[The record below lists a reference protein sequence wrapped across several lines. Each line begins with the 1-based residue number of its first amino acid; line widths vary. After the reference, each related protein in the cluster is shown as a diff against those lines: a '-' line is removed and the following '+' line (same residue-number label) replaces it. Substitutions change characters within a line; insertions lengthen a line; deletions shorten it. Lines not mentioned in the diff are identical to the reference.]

1 MRVRDAESRVPAPR
15 PSRRVRRKASRALR
29 GVRARRDQ
37 RPEPREKARLRSAA
51 GRLPA
56 PCPAPLPGPG
66 LAGAREQP
74 APGRRR
80 RNAEGG
86 VRRARPPGLRSRRSH
101 FLAAPGPSQLSA
113 RPSHGLASRV
123 SPILPRP
130 SPSSLISRPFP
141 SAELAFSAFPSCKN
155 PSARLCLASTLRGCG
170 FPGPQSQ
177 PHAQLAFRRIRPW
190 RSEIG
195 EERGFRGLAL
205 SLSLGLGEA
214 RGLFPPPSQSP
225 GLGDPEEERGHS
237 RVTAALG

>member
-1 MRVRDAESRVPAPR
+1 MRVRDTESRVPAPR

-29 GVRARRDQ
+29 GVKARRDQ
-37 RPEPREKARLRSAA
+37 RPEPREEKARLRSAA

-56 PCPAPLPGPG
+56 PLPGPG
-66 LAGAREQP
+66 LAGAWA
-74 APGRRR
+74 APGRLH

-86 VRRARPPGLRSRRSH
+86 VRHRRPPGLRSRGSH
-101 FLAAPGPSQLSA
+101 FLAAPGPSRLSA

-130 SPSSLISRPFP
+130 SPSSLLSRPFP
-141 SAELAFSAFPSCKN
+141 SAELAFPAFPSCKN
-155 PSARLCLASTLRGCG
+155 PSARLFRASSLRGCG

-177 PHAQLAFRRIRPW
+177 PLAQLAFRRIRASP
-190 RSEIG
+190 SEIG

-205 SLSLGLGEA
+205 SLSLGRGET

-225 GLGDPEEERGHS
+225 GLGNPAERGHS
-237 RVTAALG
+237 RVTAAPG